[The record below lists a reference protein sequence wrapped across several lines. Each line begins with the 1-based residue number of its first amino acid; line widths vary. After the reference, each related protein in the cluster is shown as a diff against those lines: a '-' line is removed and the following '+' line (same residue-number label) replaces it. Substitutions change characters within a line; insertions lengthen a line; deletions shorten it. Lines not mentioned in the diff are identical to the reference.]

1 MYVRHVNMYVCEL
14 HDPIAHRLSGH
25 LVPLGAVMLPPR
37 APRPLLVSGRR
48 EAARVPLQR
57 EKRTK
62 LVPGWREDEGAS
74 EAKCSVSE
82 NETQAWRVRA
92 GSGRAGGG
100 QARVREGGEYRAPS
114 RPLLQRH
121 GLRLELDGERADGAQ
136 GRRAQQC
143 VVHHL
148 GVDHEHVDLLVAR
161 DRRGAS

>member
-1 MYVRHVNMYVCEL
+1 MYVCEL

-100 QARVREGGEYRAPS
+100 RASHTAFTNDFLRKRILPS
-114 RPLLQRH
+114 KKKEMQL
-121 GLRLELDGERADGAQ
+121 
-136 GRRAQQC
+136 
-143 VVHHL
+143 
-148 GVDHEHVDLLVAR
+148 
-161 DRRGAS
+161 